1 MRILHLD
8 EQREWRGGE
17 QQASWL
23 IQGLVNRGH
32 ECVVAGRPESA
43 FLVSDHGGVPVHT
56 ITVPMRSEFDLWAA
70 CKLARIIRQ
79 WRIDIVHAH
88 TSHAHLLACL
98 ARGMAGRARVVVSRR
113 VSFPPRRDPINRW
126 KYRLPDMFISV
137 SNRVD
142 HVLRD
147 YGVPDYRRAVVHSSV
162 DFARLAD
169 PPLPRHEL
177 GVPRNALMLT
187 SAGALVGHKDHDN
200 LLKAMPAVLRAF
212 PEARLVIAGEG
223 ELRPELE
230 SRIQSLGLQD
240 IVRLLGHRTDAPRII
255 KAADLY
261 VSSSWSEGLG
271 TSILEALACGVPVVA
286 TMAGGADEM
295 VIPGETG
302 YLVPCR
308 DPEALADAIIL
319 SLRHREHAQEMART
333 GREFVQA
340 KFSAEKMA
348 ENTIHVYER
357 LLEA

>member
-1 MRILHLD
+1 MRILHVD
-8 EQREWRGGE
+8 EQLEWRGGE

-23 IQGLVNRGH
+23 IQGLASRGH
-32 ECVVAGRPESA
+32 ECLLAGRPDSA
-43 FLVSDHGGVPVHT
+43 FIASDHGGAAVHSFA
-56 ITVPMRSEFDLWAA
+56 IAMHGEFDLWAA
-70 CKLARIIRQ
+70 RKLARIIRQ

-98 ARGMAGRARVVVSRR
+98 ARRMAGRARVVVSRR
-113 VSFPPRRDPINRW
+113 VSFPPRRDPLNRW

-142 HVLRD
+142 QVLRD
-147 YGVPDYRRAVVHSSV
+147 YGIPPSRRAVVHSSV

-169 PPLPRHEL
+169 PPLPRPEI
-177 GVPRNALMLT
+177 GVPRNALMLV

-200 LLKAMPAVLRAF
+200 LLNALPSVIRAF

-230 SRIQSLGLQD
+230 NKIQALGLQD
-240 IVRLLGHRTDAPRII
+240 VVRLPGHRTDAPRII

-308 DPEALADAIIL
+308 DPEALADAMIL
-319 SLRHREHAQEMART
+319 SLRHREHAREMAEA
-333 GREFVQA
+333 GREFVQR
-340 KFSAEKMA
+340 KFSVEKMV
-348 ENTIHVYER
+348 ENTLAVYER